1 MPVEERRFPPPWT
14 IEDLDD
20 FPPERGDKDLKSVAT
35 RGASIGKSRGRGPF
49 LAIFQTDYG
58 HLVGDRH
65 GECGADAEDGGE
77 APHSRRDW
85 VEGSC
90 GKAIPCCEGS

>member
-1 MPVEERRFPPPWT
+1 VE
-14 IEDLDD
+14 
-20 FPPERGDKDLKSVAT
+20 
-35 RGASIGKSRGRGPF
+35 GALSSPSSKRIMVTWSG
-49 LAIFQTDYG
+49 
-58 HLVGDRH
+58 
-65 GECGADAEDGGE
+65 GADAEDGGE